1 MSYFQL
7 PSLPYNNNIKLSL
20 NNNNSDDHEKIIIN
34 KTLVIYLKNIKS
46 EIENFSN
53 EWDTFKKYINPYEY
67 IHTVVPNTNMSV
79 SKHKPLSRSY
89 YKMIEI
95 CYLLDL
101 LKDLPNN
108 CNTFH
113 LAEGPGGF
121 IEALSYMR
129 NNINDKYVGMTLIDN
144 NINVP
149 SWKKSY
155 NFLKNNKNV
164 FIENGKDNTG
174 NIMKKDNLLFCF
186 QKYGNSMD
194 LITGDGGFDFSI
206 DFNKQE
212 IISSKIIFS
221 QIAFIIAIQKK
232 NGNCILKFFDIF
244 TKNSIDMI
252 HLLSLL
258 YKEVFF
264 TKPNTSRYANSEKYI
279 VCKKFRLSDS
289 TELVN
294 YFANIIDSFDNN
306 DNIQLQ
312 SILNIKPPSF
322 YLNKIQEFN
331 AIFGQQQIET
341 IANTLNL
348 IKNKNN
354 IENIKKNNIQKSINW
369 CQKHDIP
376 FNNF

>member
-312 SILNIKPPSF
+312 SILNIEPPSF